1 MLPRGRLLAASSIAA
16 TAYAAYASC
25 EENVPDRYGLTHP
38 YRPKPAAEVTPQTDS
53 RSAQSRRRPRVL
65 VTGFHDWRELES
77 NVWRCRD
84 NPSCRVLYGAPS
96 ASPPIEKAG
105 PNPNPNPNPE
115 PEPDPDPKQAAN
127 ASGAGAPPSFPV
139 EPLRTLARQLL
150 PTQHYGPLLRHL
162 FDAQF
167 HEVP

>member
-105 PNPNPNPNPE
+105 PNPNRT
-115 PEPDPDPKQAAN
+115 
-127 ASGAGAPPSFPV
+127 
-139 EPLRTLARQLL
+139 RTLSLSLRLRLSLCLRPSPSHRAGGAARARAPRGGPRSGLLL
-150 PTQHYGPLLRHL
+150 PVAAHPL
-162 FDAQF
+162 
-167 HEVP
+167 VPG

>member
-38 YRPKPAAEVTPQTDS
+38 YRPKPAAEVTQQTDS
-53 RSAQSRRRPRVL
+53 RSAQSSRRPRVL

-105 PNPNPNPNPE
+105 PSPNRNPNPNPE
-115 PEPDPDPKQAAN
+115 PEPEPAPEPVPKPSPSHRAGGAAR
-127 ASGAGAPPSFPV
+127 ARAPRGGSRSG
-139 EPLRTLARQLL
+139 LLL
-150 PTQHYGPLLRHL
+150 PVAAHPL
-162 FDAQF
+162 
-167 HEVP
+167 VPG

>member
-38 YRPKPAAEVTPQTDS
+38 YRPKPAAEVTPQTKS
-53 RSAQSRRRPRVL
+53 RSAQSSRRPRVL

-96 ASPPIEKAG
+96 ASPSIEKAG
-105 PNPNPNPNPE
+105 PLVRALRAPTRRQPH
-115 PEPDPDPKQAAN
+115 AA
-127 ASGAGAPPSFPV
+127 S
-139 EPLRTLARQLL
+139 L
-150 PTQHYGPLLRHL
+150 PTLHRV
-162 FDAQF
+162 AASTT
-167 HEVP
+167 

>member
-1 MLPRGRLLAASSIAA
+1 MLPRSRLLAASSIAA

-25 EENVPDRYGLTHP
+25 EENGADRYGLTHP
-38 YRPKPAAEVTPQTDS
+38 YRPKPAAEVTPHPTDS
-53 RSAQSRRRPRVL
+53 RSARSSRRPRVL

-105 PNPNPNPNPE
+105 PLVRALRAPQHALHYQPTP
-115 PEPDPDPKQAAN
+115 
-127 ASGAGAPPSFPV
+127 AGLQPRWHTG
-139 EPLRTLARQLL
+139 L
-150 PTQHYGPLLRHL
+150 
-162 FDAQF
+162 
-167 HEVP
+167 

>member
-1 MLPRGRLLAASSIAA
+1 M
-16 TAYAAYASC
+16 
-25 EENVPDRYGLTHP
+25 
-38 YRPKPAAEVTPQTDS
+38 
-53 RSAQSRRRPRVL
+53 L

-115 PEPDPDPKQAAN
+115 PEPEPAPESVPK
-127 ASGAGAPPSFPV
+127 
-139 EPLRTLARQLL
+139 
-150 PTQHYGPLLRHL
+150 TQP
-162 FDAQF
+162 
-167 HEVP
+167 